1 MTRAIGGRLNLAAL
15 AALAG
20 AVQVDRRQHAPPDR
34 ETARVAAHELRS
46 RGLTIADI
54 AQALRLSEGAARN
67 LLGEPSTITNGR

>member
-15 AALAG
+15 ATLAG
-20 AVQVDRRQHAPPDR
+20 ADQVDRRQQPAPDR

-46 RGLTIADI
+46 RGLTSHDI
-54 AQALRLSEGAARN
+54 AAALRLSEGAIRD